1 MEISGTEKRLM
12 QETEKWSLKITK
24 KLENTE
30 AVGSEGK
37 GFLTNIK
44 AYVSD
49 SRHFL
54 EKGDLVRSFEAIIWA
69 FSWLEIGLELGL
81 LRNDYISI
89 K

>member
-1 MEISGTEKRLM
+1 MEGTGTEKRLR
-12 QETEKWSLKITK
+12 QETEKWTSRIAK

-30 AVGSEGK
+30 AVGSKGK

-81 LRNDYISI
+81 LRNDYLSI